1 MGDSQEFIPRTTALA
16 KNIEQIGYHD
26 LNGKPGF
33 QMAMQEVDGRYY
45 IYSATFAHPG
55 WHILD
60 VTDPAKPDYVKWIDG
75 PPLKG
80 QGTPKIQVAG
90 GLMITALGGT
100 LPFLHGT
107 EWGDPFE
114 QGVIIWDVKDPVN
127 PKKLSEWHC
136 GGMGGVHRFYYD
148 GGRYCHLSA
157 TYDGFR
163 GFIYVIL
170 DLADPTNPVEAGAVV
185 GSRPV
190 AGRPGAAARGPRRS
204 RSSTCSTSAVMHGPA
219 YPKDGIAYV
228 SYGGGGMM
236 VLDIA
241 NSKVPQLIGQLKHHP
256 PLAGKMSGAR
266 CHTVLPL
273 SDRPYA
279 VFTTEGE
286 RYHYF
291 NEKIIADSGCQPLN
305 ILGMVDISDPKDP
318 QLISVFPYPEI
329 PAEWPYENFNDIP
342 GRGPRTVR
350 AAQHPRAAQPSG
362 PGGPHRPAVLLL
374 LPRRPAHLRHQRSLH
389 PQRDRLFHPA
399 GPAQVAVQQQD
410 RRPVPRPAHR
420 HGRGHPGGQPWQHLH
435 RHVQRRHLRAA
446 LHGIERSRV

>member
-1 MGDSQEFIPRTTALA
+1 MGDSQEFIPRTKALA

-33 QMAMQEVDGRYY
+33 QMAMQEVGGRYY
-45 IYSATFAHPG
+45 LYSATFAHPG

-60 VTDPAKPDYVKWIDG
+60 VTDPAKPEYVKFIDG

-90 GLMITALGGT
+90 GLMVTALGGT

-107 EWGDPFE
+107 EWGDPFD

-127 PKKLSEWHC
+127 PKRLSEWHC

-170 DLADPTNPVEAGAVV
+170 DLADPSNPVEAGKWWH
-185 GSRPV
+185 PDQWL
-190 AGRPGAAARGPRRS
+190 AGQVPQPAAHGDIQLDMLNR
-204 RSSTCSTSAVMHGPA
+204 AVMHGPA
-219 YPKDGIAYV
+219 YPVGDIAYV

-236 VLDIA
+236 VLDIS
-241 NSKVPQLIGQLKHHP
+241 NIKVPQLIGQLKHHP
-256 PLAGKMSGAR
+256 PLAGKLSGAR

-273 SDRPYA
+273 TDRPYL

-291 NEKIIADSGCQPLN
+291 NERIIADSGAQPLN

-329 PAEWPYENFNDIP
+329 PAEWPYENFTNIP
-342 GRGPRTVR
+342 GVGRGPF
-350 AAQHPRAAQPSG
+350 
-362 PGGPHRPAVLLL
+362 GPHNIHEPHNHPALED
-374 LPRRPAHLRHQRSLH
+374 RN
-389 PQRDRLFHPA
+389 DRLYCCYFHA
-399 GPAQVAVQQQD
+399 GLRIYDTSDPYIPKEVAYFIPPD
-410 RRPVPRPAHR
+410 PPTWLFNNKTGDLFPGPRIGTAEDIVVDN
-420 HGRGHPGGQPWQHLH
+420 RGNIFIDTFTDGIY
-435 RHVQRRHLRAA
+435 VLRCT
-446 LHGIERSRV
+446 V